1 MKINKV
7 IFLDIDGVLALN
19 YGFSLPESEWLFNT
33 AYPFDK
39 PCVDVLNKL
48 IEKVITEKNT
58 VPNL

>member
-48 IEKVITEKNT
+48 I
-58 VPNL
+58 